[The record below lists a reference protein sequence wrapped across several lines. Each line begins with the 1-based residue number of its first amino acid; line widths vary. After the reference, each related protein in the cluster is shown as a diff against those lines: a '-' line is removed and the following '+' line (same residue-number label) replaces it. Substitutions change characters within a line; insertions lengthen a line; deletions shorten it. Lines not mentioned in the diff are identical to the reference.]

1 MRDLVDYIWA
11 DIYWSTLLI
20 LVCAVAAAG
29 IINFV
34 TTRIVARLVRKT
46 KTTVD
51 DDIVAAIR
59 WPLFCTTVLVGAGIA
74 VHRLTDNETATRVMD
89 GIAVTIGAVLWSGAG
104 MKVGARVIEAL
115 AGQEKTVQFVQPRTQ
130 PAFEILVK
138 TIVVGVAAYVILLAW
153 KVDVTAWLASAGV
166 LGIAVGF
173 AAKDTM
179 GNMISGIF
187 ILADAPYKL
196 GDFIILD
203 SGERGE
209 VTDIGIRTTR
219 IMTRDDIQII
229 IPNAMMAN
237 AKIVNESGGPWEK
250 ERVRVNVG
258 VSYGSDLDQV
268 RAVLTDIADKSQYF
282 VQEPAPR
289 IRFRALGESSLDFQ
303 LMGWIEEP
311 VLRGRCIDELL
322 TTIYKRFN
330 AEGIQIP
337 FPQRDVHL
345 HKES

>member
-1 MRDLVDYIWA
+1 MQELFNQIWA

-20 LVCAVAAAG
+20 LVGAIVAAG
-29 IINFV
+29 IINFI

-46 KTTVD
+46 KTTLD
-51 DDIVAAIR
+51 DDIIAAIR

-74 VHRLTDNETATRVMD
+74 VHRLTEQESALRVMD
-89 GIAVTIGAVLWSGAG
+89 GIAITAGSLLWGGAG
-104 MKVGARVIEAL
+104 MKIATRVLEAL
-115 AGQEKTVQFVQPRTQ
+115 AGQERATKFIQPRTQ
-130 PAFEILVK
+130 PAFEILIK
-138 TIVVGVAAYVILLAW
+138 TIVVGVAAYIILLAW

-173 AAKDTM
+173 AAKDTL

-196 GDFIILD
+196 GDYIILD

-219 IMTRDDIQII
+219 LKTRDDIEII
-229 IPNAMMAN
+229 IPNAVMAN
-237 AKIVNESGGPWEK
+237 AKIVNESGGPWEM
-250 ERVRVNVG
+250 ERVRINLG
-258 VSYGSDLDQV
+258 VAYGSDIDQV
-268 RAVLTDIADKSQYF
+268 HQVLTELADQSRHF
-282 VQEPAPR
+282 VKEPAPR
-289 IRFRALGESSLDFQ
+289 IRFRNFGDSALEFQ

-311 VLRGRCIDELL
+311 ALRGRCIDELL
-322 TTIYKRFN
+322 TTIYKRF
-330 AEGIQIP
+330 AKEGIQIP

-345 HKES
+345 HRED